1 MRFWEHEELV
11 VRQGSRSGIALV
23 VAVHSRVLGPATGG
37 CRLRRYPDWH
47 AAADD
52 ALRLSQA
59 MTYKCAAAG
68 LPYGGAKSVIAL
80 PERTPLTDEL
90 REAILED
97 LGDLIDSFD
106 GAYLAGPDVG
116 TGPLDMVVIRRRTP
130 HVYCLPESEGGT
142 GSSSGP
148 TAIGVLAA
156 LRAGAAAVLGSA
168 EVAGRR
174 IVVSGLGSVGGILAR
189 TLAGSGAEVIVSDVD
204 TRKRQMAAE
213 LNLSWVEPEK
223 ALSTPADIVVPAAV
237 GGVLSPDTVARLD
250 CALVVGPANNQLTD
264 DAVADLL
271 ADRGIVWLPDFVVS
285 AGGVIYTLSCEMDG
299 LDHAGAVTRVEG
311 IGETVARLLA
321 SSHVN
326 RTTPLREAV
335 ALAERRLG

>member
-156 LRAGAAAVLGSA
+156 LRAGAAAA
-168 EVAGRR
+168 AGQR
-174 IVVSGLGSVGGILAR
+174 GGGR
-189 TLAGSGAEVIVSDVD
+189 
-204 TRKRQMAAE
+204 
-213 LNLSWVEPEK
+213 P
-223 ALSTPADIVVPAAV
+223 
-237 GGVLSPDTVARLD
+237 
-250 CALVVGPANNQLTD
+250 
-264 DAVADLL
+264 
-271 ADRGIVWLPDFVVS
+271 ADRGQRAGLGGGHSGPYARWQRRGGHRVRCGHPEASDGRRAQSFLGRARKGTLDTGRHRG
-285 AGGVIYTLSCEMDG
+285 AGGRRGRAQSGHRGPAGLRVGGGGPPTTSSPTTRWRTCSPIAALSGC
-299 LDHAGAVTRVEG
+299 R
-311 IGETVARLLA
+311 ISWSARA
-321 SSHVN
+321 
-326 RTTPLREAV
+326 A
-335 ALAERRLG
+335 